1 MGKKIN
7 RNKHTEI
14 KEVLKNVVSY
24 L

>member
-1 MGKKIN
+1 MGEKIN